1 MATDRNKQPSPI
13 KSTIRRRVQTLYMI
27 MLAVGV
33 LILGKILYIQFGPDG
48 DDLRDKGKSVN
59 FSFFRQEA
67 MRGDIYS
74 KDMELIATSQKRYTV
89 GIDFGVEDFIKN
101 QYFSKHYVKLS
112 GQMAEMFGGSPAM
125 WQQRLKTAYDRY
137 VRDKT
142 PRYFKLT
149 PRLISYEE
157 LVRMRSFALLNLP
170 PNKGGRSEDDEI
182 VRVRPFGELAA
193 RTIGKT
199 TTTPVKVERPSELS
213 DTTTKTRTEMEVKP
227 ISGLEQS
234 FNHRLK
240 GVNGWQLRQKI
251 NSRFWQPVESPH
263 NLDPKDGCD
272 VITTLDMD
280 VQDIAETML
289 SHQILTNRADW
300 GCAVVMETATGNIR
314 AMANLTRYEDR
325 CVEDRN
331 YAVGGRFEPGSTFK
345 LASLLALLELADYQ
359 LTDSV
364 DVEGGVAIIDKRSYK
379 DDHTGYDMISVKDMF
394 AQSSNIGFVKSIR
407 EEFRDDP
414 MDFVDFLG
422 QLGMRDT
429 LDICL
434 NGEAK
439 PMMWSPKD
447 KGANQWIPNLTLNK
461 MAYGY
466 GFEISPLPT
475 RTLFHAVANNGVM
488 VRPRLVTEVSRY
500 GESIEEFPV
509 EYINKKIC
517 SDATITKARE
527 CLESVVDAGTGRIL
541 RNDYY
546 TVAAKTGTSQMLFTD
561 GTASKYN
568 PYVDVNGR
576 RQYLATMVGYFPADA
591 PKYSIIVCMKSYTG
605 NTFNYYG
612 AGLAGPVFRAVAD
625 RLYASHT
632 EWQPT
637 VETKVKSDTVE
648 REFKPA
654 PIKGGDYKAV
664 RRVIRE
670 LDVPLCD
677 ESEREQWVKTS
688 RDSAQVVVGD
698 LNIPENLVPNV
709 IGMGAKD
716 ALYVL
721 ESRGMHVTL
730 EGVGVVVGQSVPSGT
745 TLQRGQHIT
754 LRLRR

>member
-1 MATDRNKQPSPI
+1 
-13 KSTIRRRVQTLYMI
+13 
-27 MLAVGV
+27 
-33 LILGKILYIQFGPDG
+33 
-48 DDLRDKGKSVN
+48 
-59 FSFFRQEA
+59 
-67 MRGDIYS
+67 
-74 KDMELIATSQKRYTV
+74 
-89 GIDFGVEDFIKN
+89 
-101 QYFSKHYVKLS
+101 
-112 GQMAEMFGGSPAM
+112 
-125 WQQRLKTAYDRY
+125 
-137 VRDKT
+137 
-142 PRYFKLT
+142 
-149 PRLISYEE
+149 
-157 LVRMRSFALLNLP
+157 
-170 PNKGGRSEDDEI
+170 
-182 VRVRPFGELAA
+182 
-193 RTIGKT
+193 
-199 TTTPVKVERPSELS
+199 
-213 DTTTKTRTEMEVKP
+213 
-227 ISGLEQS
+227 
-234 FNHRLK
+234 
-240 GVNGWQLRQKI
+240 
-251 NSRFWQPVESPH
+251 
-263 NLDPKDGCD
+263 
-272 VITTLDMD
+272 
-280 VQDIAETML
+280 
-289 SHQILTNRADW
+289 
-300 GCAVVMETATGNIR
+300 
-314 AMANLTRYEDR
+314 
-325 CVEDRN
+325 
-331 YAVGGRFEPGSTFK
+331 
-345 LASLLALLELADYQ
+345 
-359 LTDSV
+359 
-364 DVEGGVAIIDKRSYK
+364 
-379 DDHTGYDMISVKDMF
+379 
-394 AQSSNIGFVKSIR
+394 
-407 EEFRDDP
+407 
-414 MDFVDFLG
+414 
-422 QLGMRDT
+422 
-429 LDICL
+429 
-434 NGEAK
+434 
-439 PMMWSPKD
+439 
-447 KGANQWIPNLTLNK
+447 
-461 MAYGY
+461 
-466 GFEISPLPT
+466 
-475 RTLFHAVANNGVM
+475 M